1 MKNIQF
7 ATFGGGCFW
16 GVEKFL
22 QNIPGA
28 MMMVLELRSIVRL
41 G

>member
-1 MKNIQF
+1 MQL

-16 GVEKFL
+16 GVEETFR
-22 QNIPGA
+22 QQAGVVEA
-28 MMMVLELRSIVRL
+28 FS